1 MFELKISE
9 RWKQSYPDACAGVL
23 VLHGVTNGESPP
35 ELQKWIQGIEEDLK
49 ARYAGWNRAALG
61 ELPVMRAYHGYYRR
75 FKKTYHVLLQLES
88 IVIRGRSLPRGPAL
102 LEAMFSAELKNQ
114 LLTAGHDLSSI
125 IGKVKLDAAQGDEV
139 YQTLS
144 SESKTLKTGDMFLAD
159 EMGVISSVIYGPDGR
174 TRLSP
179 TTQNVLFIVYAPG
192 VISQE
197 AVLRH
202 LEDIRAGV
210 LLASPG
216 AQVEMLKVFS
226 GV

>member
-1 MFELKISE
+1 MFEFQISE
-9 RWKQSYPDACAGVL
+9 RWKKSYPDACAGVL
-23 VLHGVTNGESPP
+23 VLHGVTNGEPSPA
-35 ELQKWIQGIEEDLK
+35 LQKWVQGIEEDLK
-49 ARYAGWNRAALG
+49 ACYAGWDRTAIG
-61 ELPVMRAYHGYYRR
+61 ELPVIRAYNAYYRR
-75 FKKTYHVLLQLES
+75 FKKTYHVQLQLES
-88 IVIRGRSLPRGPAL
+88 VVIRGRSLPRGPAL

-125 IGKVKLDAAQGDEV
+125 IGTVKLDAAQGDEV

-144 SESKTLKTGDMFLAD
+144 GESKTLKTGDMFLAD

-174 TRLSP
+174 TRLSA
-179 TTQNVLFIVYAPG
+179 TTRNALFTVYAPG
-192 VISQE
+192 DISQE

-216 AQVEMLKVFS
+216 AQFEMLKVFS
-226 GV
+226 DI

>member
-35 ELQKWIQGIEEDLK
+35 ELQKSIQGIEEDLK

-61 ELPVMRAYHGYYRR
+61 ELPVMRAYNAYYRR

-88 IVIRGRSLPRGPAL
+88 VALKGRSLPRGPAL
-102 LEAMFSAELKNQ
+102 LEVMFSMELKNL

-125 IGKVKLDAAQGDEV
+125 SGTVKLDAAQGDEV

-144 SESKTLKTGDMFLAD
+144 GESKTLKTGDMFLAD

-179 TTQNVLFIVYAPG
+179 TTQNVLFIIYAPG
-192 VISQE
+192 DISQE

-226 GV
+226 DV